1 MRSISSSDIPPKQ
14 GPLVLVTMQ
23 ILRPR
28 SEKPGLLGG
37 YSGILLYLFMEVSRM
52 MYPFMTLDDG
62 TEIVHSEMH
71 PDGRV
76 KVYLE
81 KPDAKDCFHHATCYL
96 PDYTWEDIFGFTQA
110 DLDRYLEVIQ
120 STAHLILQFSQEGG
134 LENASSF

>member
-1 MRSISSSDIPPKQ
+1 
-14 GPLVLVTMQ
+14 
-23 ILRPR
+23 
-28 SEKPGLLGG
+28 
-37 YSGILLYLFMEVSRM
+37 M
-52 MYPFMTLDDG
+52 MYPFMTLDDR

-81 KPDAKDCFHHATCYL
+81 RPDAKDCFHHATCYL
-96 PDYTWEDIFGFTQA
+96 PDYTWEDVFGFTQA
-110 DLDRYLEVIQ
+110 DMDRYLEVIQ